1 MLSGGQ
7 QRRTTVDI
15 APRHTG
21 GVGDDLETT
30 PGRRRRVV
38 VAVVAGVVVA
48 ASAAAVTALVSSG
61 SSPSLTPLGAPSAG
75 AHVAPATSTA
85 PTTSTSPAPTT
96 GGAAPPAGADWPT
109 YHGNGAR
116 TGVDP
121 AGASLSPA
129 RPAWTSVP
137 LGGRIY
143 AEPLVVAGRVI
154 AATEGDT
161 VAVLSARSG
170 AVLWKRTVGT
180 PFRPSTVPGLCGDI
194 SPTVGITSTPVVDV
208 ERGELFVVA
217 DEQVGPSGAAHHL
230 IGLDLATGAV
240 LLDQVIDP
248 AGTDPPFQLQ
258 RAGLA
263 LSAGRVIAGFGGNY
277 GDCGPYHGLVVS
289 VPEGGGPADVF
300 AVDSAPGQRE
310 GAVWMGGAAPAIDA
324 SGNVWVATGNGS
336 TTRPGAPYDHSDAV
350 LELSPTMQLLQYFA
364 PSSWRSD
371 NAVDA
376 DLGSTAPMVLG
387 DGLVFQIGK
396 SQTGYLL
403 HQGALGGIGGQAAS
417 ARLCPGG
424 GGNDAD
430 GGSAWNAG
438 VLYIPCSRGIQA
450 VAVGTSPPSLSPSW
464 VAAGGA
470 SGPPVVAGG
479 LVWSETR
486 GGVVEALDPAT
497 GATVQRFAV
506 GAVATS
512 FPAVTAADGLV
523 LAVGSEEVHA
533 FCGPAGLPPPPSAVA

>member
-1 MLSGGQ
+1 
-7 QRRTTVDI
+7 
-15 APRHTG
+15 
-21 GVGDDLETT
+21 VGDDLDTT
-30 PGRRRRVV
+30 PRARRW
-38 VAVVAGVVVA
+38 VAAGVATVLVVA
-48 ASAAAVTALVSSG
+48 ASVGALTAAMG
-61 SSPSLTPLGAPSAG
+61 SSSHPTAGGHGAGTVHLG
-75 AHVAPATSTA
+75 STA
-85 PTTSTSPAPTT
+85 SSAPTESASPVTPTT
-96 GGAAPPAGADWPT
+96 GATSGGSPAAGADWST
-109 YHGNGAR
+109 YHGSGAR
-116 TGVDP
+116 AGVDP
-121 AGASLSPA
+121 SGASLSPA

-137 LGGRIY
+137 LGGRLY
-143 AEPLVVAGRVI
+143 AEPLVVGGRVI

-161 VAVLSARSG
+161 VVALSAHSG
-170 AVLWKRTVGT
+170 AVLWKRTVGS

-208 ERGELFVVA
+208 GRGEVFVVA
-217 DEQVGPSGAAHHL
+217 DVQAGPSGAAHHL
-230 IGLDLATGAV
+230 VGLDLATGTV

-248 AGTDPPFQLQ
+248 TGTDPSFELQ

-263 LSAGRVIAGFGGNY
+263 LTAGRVIVGFGGNY

-289 VPEGGGPADVF
+289 VPEGGGPSDVF
-300 AVDSAPGQRE
+300 AVDGASGQRE
-310 GAVWMGGAAPAIDA
+310 GAVWMGGAAPAIDG

-336 TTRPGAPYDHSDAV
+336 TTRAGAPYDHSDAV
-350 LELSPTMQLLQYFA
+350 LELSPTMRLLQYFA
-364 PSSWRSD
+364 PPSWRSD

-387 DGLVFQIGK
+387 NGLVFQVGK

-403 HQGALGGIGGQAAS
+403 RQGALGGIGGQVTS
-417 ARLCPGG
+417 ARLCPGA

-430 GGSAWNAG
+430 GGSAWDAG
-438 VLYIPCSRGIQA
+438 ILYIPCSRGIQA
-450 VAVGTSPPSLSPSW
+450 VAVGASPPSLSPRW

-486 GGVVEALDPAT
+486 GGVVEAIDPAT
-497 GATVQRFAV
+497 GATVQRFSV

-523 LAVGSEEVHA
+523 LAVGSGEVHA
-533 FCGPAGLPPPPSAVA
+533 FCGPAGPPPPE